1 MLTIAGSDNYHRNNT
16 IPNTTIGR
24 NRQDNQILISQS
36 IVILSKKMMKSN
48 THDSILLIRVLRKG
62 G

>member
-16 IPNTTIGR
+16 IPNTIIGR

-48 THDSILLIRVLRKG
+48 TPDSILLIQVLRKG